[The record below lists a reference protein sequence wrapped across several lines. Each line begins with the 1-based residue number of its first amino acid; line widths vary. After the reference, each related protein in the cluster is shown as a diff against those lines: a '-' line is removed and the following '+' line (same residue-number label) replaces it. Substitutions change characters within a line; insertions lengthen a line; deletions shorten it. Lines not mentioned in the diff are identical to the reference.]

1 MKLKEKL
8 HLFLERMMMSN
19 HEYLNM
25 KNDAQNFKNVRG
37 CVGVNTSTKYVD
49 YRDKYGEILC
59 KFPESTETT
68 IDVNITDMLKAIGVT
83 YNKNYV
89 KLNIVEGEK
98 DGDNKD

>member
-37 CVGVNTSTKYVD
+37 VCWRKHQHKICGLQ
-49 YRDKYGEILC
+49 R
-59 KFPESTETT
+59 
-68 IDVNITDMLKAIGVT
+68 
-83 YNKNYV
+83 
-89 KLNIVEGEK
+89 
-98 DGDNKD
+98 

>member
-37 CVGVNTSTKYVD
+37 CVGVNTSTKYVAP
-49 YRDKYGEILC
+49 ILSGNLH
-59 KFPESTETT
+59 KISPYLS
-68 IDVNITDMLKAIGVT
+68 L
-83 YNKNYV
+83 
-89 KLNIVEGEK
+89 
-98 DGDNKD
+98 